1 MICLDSS
8 YRLRDIWSLRIV
20 NITTSQEL
28 PSFTVDSPDS
38 SSIRMITFLIG
49 KLSGSLVFFKY
60 LVIEEED
67 LILMNSMI

>member
-1 MICLDSS
+1 M
-8 YRLRDIWSLRIV
+8 